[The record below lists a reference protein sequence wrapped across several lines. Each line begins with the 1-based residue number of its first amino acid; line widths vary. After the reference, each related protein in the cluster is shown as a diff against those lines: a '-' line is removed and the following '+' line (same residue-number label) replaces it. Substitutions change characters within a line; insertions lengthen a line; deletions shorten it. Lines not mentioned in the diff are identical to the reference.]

1 MRIAGS
7 YLDGKSSRCQDAHL
21 EVSGGDAQI
30 ISLFVKSSADDFPEE
45 LKFDYDELKILS
57 RLGNTPREIALGV
70 DGQLFVTGD
79 HDAIEA
85 LISSHDKLKSSS
97 FLHKLETNSLLIL
110 FALAV
115 TVVFSWGTVTYGV
128 PASAKFI
135 ANQLPESTWE
145 KWGSS
150 LDLMDETVFEPSS
163 IDKQRQQEIVELI
176 TPYLKQ
182 HESLSPKINFRSG
195 MAANALALPSGDI
208 VFTDDFVELVADDQE
223 LLAVFFHEVGHLKHK
238 HIVRRTLQD
247 SMITLLIILMTGD
260 VESFDL
266 LVGLPAMILDLS
278 YSREFEREA
287 DLFALEQLYAHDI
300 SVDYF
305 SSMMKRLEDYYI
317 ETDTVASKN
326 DKANNQGQ
334 HDDEKSMLDYLS
346 THPGTS
352 DRIKM
357 VKQFKIDHDLLD

>member
-7 YLDGKSSRCQDAHL
+7 YLDGKSSRSQDAHL
-21 EVSGGDAQI
+21 EVSGGEAQI
-30 ISLFVKSSADDFPEE
+30 IRLFVNGATDDFLKE
-45 LKFDYDELKILS
+45 LTFDYDELKILS
-57 RLGNTPREIALGV
+57 RLGNTPREIALGA

-85 LISSHDKLKSSS
+85 LISSHDKLKPSS
-97 FLHKLETNSLLIL
+97 FMHKLETNSFLIL
-110 FALAV
+110 FALVV
-115 TVVFSWGTVTYGV
+115 TIVFSWGTVTYGV

-150 LDLMDETVFEPSS
+150 LDVLDETVFESS
-163 IDKQRQQEIVELI
+163 NIDKQRQQEILQLI
-176 TPYLKQ
+176 TPYLIQ
-182 HESLSPKINFRSG
+182 YESLNPKLNFRSG
-195 MAANALALPSGDI
+195 MEANALALPSGDI
-208 VFTDDFVELVADDQE
+208 VFTDDFVDLVEDDQE
-223 LLAVFFHEVGHLKHK
+223 LLAVFFHEVGHLKHN

-247 SMITLLIILMTGD
+247 SMVTLLIVLITGD

-266 LVGLPAMILDLS
+266 LVGLPAIVLDLS

-287 DLFALEQLYAHDI
+287 DTFALEQLYAHDI

-305 SSMMKRLEDYYI
+305 SSVMKRLEEYYI
-317 ETDTVASKN
+317 ETDSEAMEN
-326 DKANNQGQ
+326 DNADNEY
-334 HDDEKSMLDYLS
+334 EKSMLDYLS
-346 THPGTS
+346 THPGTG

-357 VKQFKIDHDLLD
+357 VRQFKIDHALLY